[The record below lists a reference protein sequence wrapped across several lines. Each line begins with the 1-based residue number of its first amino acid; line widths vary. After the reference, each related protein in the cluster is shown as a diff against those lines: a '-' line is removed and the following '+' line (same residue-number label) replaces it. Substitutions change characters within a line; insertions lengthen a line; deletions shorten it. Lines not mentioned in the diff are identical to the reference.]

1 MSKTAIFLLF
11 GITLYAQNYNELL
24 NIAID
29 NSANL
34 EIRNNN
40 SQKAILE
47 GDITTRLQ
55 NPNVEFEVSDF
66 SGTKNEFGSR
76 VGVSQS
82 ILLPSIKKDK
92 KRLATLNYNVSQ
104 KDYEAKR
111 AEFVYRFSMLYLNYK
126 EAIAKKRLQQEEI
139 NIAKDITDIAS
150 QRYQYGAITQ
160 SEFLQ
165 TEVDY
170 TNSINR
176 AKELELTTQQRLNS
190 ILKFANIDEDITI
203 DTNHI
208 FTISQDSSEHPAI
221 ELAQQKQKVSEAKLH
236 LANHTI
242 ESVELFSEIEKEPDQ
257 DVFRVGISIPIPIFN
272 KKNEEKQLAKIELAN
287 QDIFISNQR
296 KNIDITIS
304 GLEKEIA
311 IFEDMRNQYQNVIS
325 KQERLLANYQEGYK
339 IAKINLLKLN
349 DIKSKLISTKEKII
363 ESNIQIERNSIKIN
377 YLKGAYNAK

>member
-11 GITLYAQNYNELL
+11 GIILYAQNYNELL

-92 KRLATLNYNVSQ
+92 KILATLNYNVSQ

-111 AEFVYRFSMLYLNYK
+111 AEFVYRFSILYLNYK
-126 EAIAKKRLQQEEI
+126 EAVARKRLQQEEI

-176 AKELELTTQQRLNS
+176 QKELELTTQQRLNS

-242 ESVELFSEIEKEPDQ
+242 ESVELFSEIEKEADQ

-377 YLKGAYNAK
+377 YLKGAYNVK